1 MRVNN
6 QIRVSPVRLIGV
18 DGNQIGIMDVKDA
31 LLKARKE
38 DLDLVEISPTA
49 KPPVCRIMDYGK
61 YKYEQSKKVKDAR
74 KKQHVIHLK
83 EIKLRPRTD
92 DHDFQFKMKHAR
104 NFLEHHDRVKIT
116 LVFRGREITHKEFG
130 EKILNRVKEELSDI
144 CTVEGNVKFE
154 GRNMILIL
162 TPKIH

>member
-1 MRVNN
+1 
-6 QIRVSPVRLIGV
+6 
-18 DGNQIGIMDVKDA
+18 MDVRDA
-31 LLKARKE
+31 LLKAKE
-38 DLDLVEISPTA
+38 ENFDLVEVSPTA

-61 YKYEQSKKVKDAR
+61 YKYEQSKKLKDAR

-92 DHDFQFKMKHAR
+92 EHDFQFKMKHAR

-116 LVFRGREITHKEFG
+116 LVFRGREITHKELG
-130 EKILNRVKEELSDI
+130 EKILDRVKDELGDI
-144 CTVEGNVKFE
+144 AIVEGNVKFE

-162 TPKIH
+162 TPKTH